1 MHNENASHMD
11 HTAICIYKTAAVFFL
26 LKKRYEKRGKK
37 RGILISN
44 FYNDFFSIICLG
56 AHHAEILM
64 QKQKMK

>member
-1 MHNENASHMD
+1 MKNVE
-11 HTAICIYKTAAVFFL
+11 
-26 LKKRYEKRGKK
+26 KK